1 MWWSIL
7 TLLGKAC
14 SGCLFQL
21 SSSSDGGRK
30 WRMFCLWHEVTH
42 IQISACNCVLM
53 AERVMVC
60 PCAPCQA
67 VVWFWAVRTQQPI
80 TPSMLCPPALLVTS
94 SSWFSLQNK
103 WLIYSFTFIWG
114 FFSFQKGVK
123 LLECVVKNSKQPP
136 KGSDLTGMLG
146 GRSSDCL
153 MKMNGENCWYK
164 NHVVG
169 A

>member
-7 TLLGKAC
+7 TLLGKGC

-21 SSSSDGGRK
+21 SSSSVWGAK
-30 WRMFCLWHEVTH
+30 WRAFHLWQEATH
-42 IQISACNCVLM
+42 ILIRMCNCVLM
-53 AERVMVC
+53 AERVMAL
-60 PCAPCQA
+60 PTCASCQA
-67 VVWFWAVRTQQPI
+67 VVWFWAVRTLLL
-80 TPSMLCPPALLVTS
+80 PSHIECCNLLLQS
-94 SSWFSLQNK
+94 WRAWFSLQKK
-103 WLIYSFTFIWG
+103 WLIIYSFMFIWC
-114 FFSFQKGVK
+114 FFRKGVK
-123 LLECVVKNSKQPP
+123 LLECVVKKYRQPP
-136 KGSDLTGMLG
+136 KGSNLTGMLG